1 MDRKDKDK
9 EALKSIIRLARL
21 LDRQARPVRGDELSE
36 VEIAEIDALKLR
48 LSRFNGDTVFA
59 LMLELQRSGVSLVR
73 N

>member
-21 LDRQARPVRGDELSE
+21 LDRRARPVRGDELSE